1 MIDLESLW
9 RHPPPD
15 LALSRDDVHIWRAS
29 LEQPVEYVCRLAQT
43 LSSDEM
49 VRAERF
55 HFERDRRRFI
65 VGRGVLRAILGQYLG
80 TDPSQVKF
88 SYGQRGKPRLAAGF
102 DGKALRFNLAHSREL
117 ALYAFV
123 RDREVGIDLEY
134 IRPLSDAEEIAAWA
148 FSRYENAEL
157 KAMPERKRREAFFGY
172 WTCKEA
178 YIKATGA
185 GLSLP
190 LDQFE
195 ISLALGKSPHLVRVE
210 DASEEVGRWALEQLT
225 PCAGYVAAFAV
236 EGRDYQLRFLQWEG
250 PRD

>member
-9 RHPPPD
+9 RRPPPD
-15 LALSRDDVHIWRAS
+15 LALSCGEVHIWRAS
-29 LEQPVEYVCRLAQT
+29 LEQPAEYVCQLAQT
-43 LSSDEM
+43 LSSEEV

-55 HFERDRRRFI
+55 YFERDRRRFI
-65 VGRGVLRAILGQYLG
+65 VGRGVLRAILSQYLG
-80 TDPSQVKF
+80 ADQSHLQF
-88 SYGQRGKPRLAAGF
+88 SYGQRGKPRLAAEF
-102 DGKALRFNLAHSREL
+102 DGDTLRFNLAHSHEL

-123 RDREVGIDLEY
+123 RDREIGIDLEY

-148 FSRYENAEL
+148 FSRHENAALEAL
-157 KAMPERKRREAFFGY
+157 PECKKIEAFFSY

-178 YIKATGA
+178 YIKATGD

-195 ISLALGKSPHLVRVE
+195 ISLVFGKSPHLVRVGE
-210 DASEEVGRWALEQLT
+210 ASEEVGRWALEQLT
-225 PCAGYVAAFAV
+225 PRTGYVAALAV